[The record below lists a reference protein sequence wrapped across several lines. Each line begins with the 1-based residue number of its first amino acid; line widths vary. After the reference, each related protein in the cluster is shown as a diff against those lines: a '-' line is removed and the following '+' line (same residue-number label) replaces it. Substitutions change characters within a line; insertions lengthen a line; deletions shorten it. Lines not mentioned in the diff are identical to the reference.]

1 MAQKRKDSKSGSAAA
16 ATTTSS
22 SIAAAAAATESS
34 SSLSPTQEQ
43 SQSLAASGSGSG
55 GAPSLVSV
63 NTYPRI
69 SVSCGSIGFRKSHRG
84 SYDAAYQLSSYV
96 MSRIQNEGL
105 LAEMQFVEVVLRGFG
120 KGREAFVKVLLGAE
134 GRRVRG
140 CVARV
145 SDGTRVKFGGTR
157 GKKPRRL
164 G

>member
-1 MAQKRKDSKSGSAAA
+1 G
-16 ATTTSS
+16 
-22 SIAAAAAATESS
+22 
-34 SSLSPTQEQ
+34 Q
-43 SQSLAASGSGSG
+43 SQALAQVASGSGSG
-55 GAPSLVSV
+55 SGSGNALAPAPANA

-105 LAEMQFVEVVLRGFG
+105 LAEMRLVEVVFRGFG
-120 KGREAFVKVLLGAE
+120 RGREAFVKVLLGAE